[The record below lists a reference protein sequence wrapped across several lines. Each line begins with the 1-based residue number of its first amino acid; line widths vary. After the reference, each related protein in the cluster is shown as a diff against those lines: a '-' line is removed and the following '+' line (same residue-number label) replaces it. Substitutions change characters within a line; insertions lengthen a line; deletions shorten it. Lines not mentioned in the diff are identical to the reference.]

1 MNNKEN
7 TPGMKKSAIIL
18 RLLKYLTAH
27 KGYIALALLLT
38 LSSNLLAL
46 IGPELSGRAIDS
58 ISGINDVDFETVG
71 KYTVLMII
79 LYFLSAVLSFLLSVV
94 MISLSRKVVY
104 RMRRDVFNHLI
115 DLPVGYFDSNQTGD
129 LISRLSYDIDTINTS
144 LSNDLIQIC
153 SGLITVIGCIIM
165 MARISL
171 PLMLVFFI
179 TVPTLIIFTKHRV
192 IKVKPLFRARSAKL
206 GEMNGYAEEMLS
218 GQKTIKAYGKEDV
231 MTRRFD
237 RCNYEA
243 SEAYYK
249 ADYEG
254 SVVGP
259 SVNFINN
266 LTLSLI
272 CMLGAILLMI
282 YSGDNVPKILLPFS
296 FTLGSLSS
304 FILYSRRFVGPIN
317 EAANIVSDIQ
327 SATSAAER
335 VFRLLDE
342 TPEPYNQ
349 SNMTEI
355 PIKCDKLE
363 MDDVSFSYVE
373 GVRVLNDISFTLERG
388 ETLAIVGPTG
398 SGKTSLVNL
407 LMRFYDPDT
416 GAIRING
423 VNTMDAT
430 LENTRSLF
438 TMVLQ
443 ETWLFGGTIAEN
455 IAYGNENAS
464 LDDIISAAKRA
475 RIHSFIESL
484 PNGYDTVI
492 TDGGV
497 NISKGQKQLITVARA
512 MLIDSPV
519 LILDEATS
527 NVDSRTEANLQKALS
542 EIMKDKSSI
551 IIAHRLST
559 IKNADK
565 IIVLRG
571 GRICEYGNHDSL
583 LEKKGIYYS
592 LYNSQFE
599 GV

>member
-1 MNNKEN
+1 MNNIEN
-7 TPGMKKSAIIL
+7 TPRMKKSAIIL

-38 LSSNLLAL
+38 LTSNLLAL
-46 IGPELSGRAIDS
+46 IGPELSGKAIDS
-58 ISGINDVDFETVG
+58 ISGIKNVDFDTVG
-71 KYTVLMII
+71 KYTLLMII

-94 MISLSRKVVY
+94 MINLSRKVVY

-237 RCNYEA
+237 RCNYDA

-282 YSGDNVPKILLPFS
+282 YSGDSIPKILLPFS
-296 FTLGSLSS
+296 FTLGNLSS

-342 TPEPYNQ
+342 TPEPYGQ
-349 SNMTEI
+349 IGMTDIE
-355 PIKCDKLE
+355 IKCDKLE

-373 GVRVLNDISFTLERG
+373 GVRVLNDISFSLEKG

-407 LMRFYDPDT
+407 LMRFYDPDS

-455 IAYGNENAS
+455 IAYGNSSAT
-464 LDDIISAAKRA
+464 LDDIIDAAKRA

-565 IIVLRG
+565 IIVLRS
-571 GRICEYGNHDSL
+571 GRISEYGNHDSL

>member
-1 MNNKEN
+1 MNNIEN
-7 TPGMKKSAIIL
+7 TPRMKKSAIIL

-38 LSSNLLAL
+38 LTSNLLAL
-46 IGPELSGRAIDS
+46 IGPELSGKAIDS
-58 ISGINDVDFETVG
+58 ISGIKNVDFDTVG
-71 KYTVLMII
+71 KYTLLMII

-94 MISLSRKVVY
+94 MINLSRKVVY

-237 RCNYEA
+237 RCNYDA

-282 YSGDNVPKILLPFS
+282 YSGDSIPKILLPFS
-296 FTLGSLSS
+296 FTLGNLSS

-342 TPEPYNQ
+342 TPEPYGQ
-349 SNMTEI
+349 IGMTDIE
-355 PIKCDKLE
+355 IKCDKLE

-373 GVRVLNDISFTLERG
+373 GVRVLNDISFSLEKG

-407 LMRFYDPDT
+407 LMRFYDPDS

-455 IAYGNENAS
+455 IAYGNSSAT
-464 LDDIISAAKRA
+464 LDDIIDAAKRA

-559 IKNADK
+559 IH
-565 IIVLRG
+565 R
-571 GRICEYGNHDSL
+571 
-583 LEKKGIYYS
+583 
-592 LYNSQFE
+592 
-599 GV
+599 

>member
-1 MNNKEN
+1 
-7 TPGMKKSAIIL
+7 MKKSAIIL

-38 LSSNLLAL
+38 LTSNLLAL
-46 IGPELSGRAIDS
+46 IGPELSGKAIDS
-58 ISGINDVDFETVG
+58 ISGIKNVDFDTVG
-71 KYTVLMII
+71 KYTLLMII

-94 MISLSRKVVY
+94 MINLSRKVVY

-165 MARISL
+165 MAKISL

-237 RCNYEA
+237 RCNYDA

-282 YSGDNVPKILLPFS
+282 YSGDSIPKILLPFS
-296 FTLGSLSS
+296 FTLGNLSS

-342 TPEPYNQ
+342 TPEPYGQ
-349 SNMTEI
+349 IGMTDIE
-355 PIKCDKLE
+355 IKCDKLE

-373 GVRVLNDISFTLERG
+373 GVRVLNDISFSLEKG

-407 LMRFYDPDT
+407 LMRFYDPDS

-455 IAYGNENAS
+455 IAYGNSSAT
-464 LDDIISAAKRA
+464 LDDIIDAAKRA

-565 IIVLRG
+565 IIVLRS
-571 GRICEYGNHDSL
+571 GRISEYGNHDSL

>member
-1 MNNKEN
+1 
-7 TPGMKKSAIIL
+7 MKKSAIIL

-38 LSSNLLAL
+38 LTSNLLAL
-46 IGPELSGRAIDS
+46 IGPELSGKAIDS
-58 ISGINDVDFETVG
+58 ISGIKNVDFDTVG
-71 KYTVLMII
+71 KYTLLMII

-94 MISLSRKVVY
+94 MINLSRKVVY

-165 MARISL
+165 MAKISL

-237 RCNYEA
+237 RCNHDA

-282 YSGDNVPKILLPFS
+282 YSGDSIPKILLPFS
-296 FTLGSLSS
+296 FTLGNLSS

-342 TPEPYNQ
+342 TPEPYGQ
-349 SNMTEI
+349 IGMTDIEMR
-355 PIKCDKLE
+355 CDKLE

-373 GVRVLNDISFTLERG
+373 GVRVLNDISFSLEKG

-407 LMRFYDPDT
+407 LMRFYDPDS

-455 IAYGNENAS
+455 IAYGNSSAT
-464 LDDIISAAKRA
+464 LDDIIDAAKRA

-565 IIVLRG
+565 IIVLRS
-571 GRICEYGNHDSL
+571 GRISEYGNHDSL

-599 GV
+599 GI

>member
-443 ETWLFGGTIAEN
+443 ETWLFGGPIAEN

>member
-1 MNNKEN
+1 
-7 TPGMKKSAIIL
+7 MKKSAIIL

-38 LSSNLLAL
+38 LTSNLLAL
-46 IGPELSGRAIDS
+46 IGPELSGKAIDS
-58 ISGINDVDFETVG
+58 ISGIKNVDFDTVG
-71 KYTVLMII
+71 KYTLLMII

-94 MISLSRKVVY
+94 MINLSRKVVY

-165 MARISL
+165 MAKISL

-237 RCNYEA
+237 RCNYDA

-282 YSGDNVPKILLPFS
+282 YSGDSIPKILLPFS
-296 FTLGSLSS
+296 FTLGNLSS

-342 TPEPYNQ
+342 TPEPYGQ
-349 SNMTEI
+349 IGMTDIEMR
-355 PIKCDKLE
+355 CDKLE

-373 GVRVLNDISFTLERG
+373 GVRVLNDISFSLEKG

-407 LMRFYDPDT
+407 LMRFYDPDS

-455 IAYGNENAS
+455 IAYGNSSAT
-464 LDDIISAAKRA
+464 LDDIIDAAKRA

-565 IIVLRG
+565 IIVLRS
-571 GRICEYGNHDSL
+571 GRISEYGNHDSL

-599 GV
+599 GI